1 VKGHFI
7 ENTTVETSLAIILI
21 VCGCLLVWDSF
32 DNRGKD
38 LPWYAR
44 WFSFW

>member
-1 VKGHFI
+1 VRGHVV
-7 ENTTVETSLAIILI
+7 ENRGFEVVLAIILI
-21 VCGCLLVWDSF
+21 AIGCFLIWDAY